1 MVDATIQ
8 ALTQQVA
15 TLTALVGQVAQ
26 LNQTTKQVNLQPFD
40 GEAKEVAAFISAV
53 EANYNA
59 NSWNDD
65 RVPDDRLTNNVTYTP
80 EQVYAKSYAQ
90 VNKIAGF
97 LRKSAA
103 IWWQNLPRKPLTW
116 QEMVPVAAQAA
127 NNNQPGYPDIAR
139 QPGLRELLINK
150 FRSSAH
156 IAEAKKRLAT
166 ARFNTDGTKTFE
178 AFAAEI
184 DADLIIIGMPYNDAN
199 YITCGVQ
206 ADTLFK
212 TLPQ

>member
-1 MVDATIQ
+1 MADLAITN
-8 ALTQQVA
+8 LTAQVA
-15 TLTALVGQVAQ
+15 ALTALVAQVAQ
-26 LNQTTKQVNLQPFD
+26 LNQTTKSVNLQPFD
-40 GEAKEVAAFISAV
+40 GEAKEVVAFISAV

-65 RVPDDRLTNNVTYTP
+65 RVPDDRLTANVTHTP

-116 QEMVPVAAQAA
+116 QDTEPITAQVA
-127 NNNQPGYPDIAR
+127 NHHRPGYPAIPA
-139 QPGLRELLINK
+139 QEGLRELLIAK

-156 IAEAKKRLAT
+156 IAEAKK
-166 ARFNTDGTKTFE
+166 
-178 AFAAEI
+178 
-184 DADLIIIGMPYNDAN
+184 
-199 YITCGVQ
+199 
-206 ADTLFK
+206 
-212 TLPQ
+212 